1 MLKLGNHEDISNR
14 EMNIFKYINSKEEN
28 NNTGFRIKIEKVKYK
43 TYHLLFF
50 IYKTRYTLAL
60 QYLLSFVCFCNDL
73 EKYHGDEFT
82 IQNQ

>member
-50 IYKTRYTLAL
+50 IYKTR
-60 QYLLSFVCFCNDL
+60 
-73 EKYHGDEFT
+73 
-82 IQNQ
+82 